1 MLKEF
6 IEHIQS
12 TTKPQIFEKEARH
25 LLSTPRR
32 PRISSGPT
40 STTRTSCPSTLWTPL

>member
-12 TTKPQIFEKEARH
+12 TTKPQIFEKDGATFVVYAEEAPHQLDRK
-25 LLSTPRR
+25 STRLN
-32 PRISSGPT
+32 SSH
-40 STTRTSCPSTLWTPL
+40 